1 MVNADPT
8 FTQHPAVINGCS
20 DFLVAVFGE
29 KGRHARSAVGMGS
42 LPFDAAVEIEMIV
55 EL

>member
-20 DFLVAVFGE
+20 DFLVAVFGAYLILYAINVDNQN
-29 KGRHARSAVGMGS
+29 KNYVDYMLPLVG
-42 LPFDAAVEIEMIV
+42 LN
-55 EL
+55 